1 MQVVTSMVP
10 MQRKADLSDEQG
22 QRVKGIL
29 KDLLSEKFV
38 KYLYFYDG
46 REKGTFNPEQDLPE

>member
-1 MQVVTSMVP
+1 MVP
-10 MQRKADLSDEQG
+10 MQHKAGLSDEQG
-22 QRVKGIL
+22 QRAKGIL

-46 REKGTFNPEQDLPE
+46 RDKGTFSPEQDLPE